1 MKLTFVLI
9 DVNVNLTKI
18 NKEVKQNED
27 KQNASWKGERSEKT
41 LVQGRYGIVPAFA
54 SYSALV
60 CDFCLSADVWY
71 YHRV

>member
-1 MKLTFVLI
+1 MKT
-9 DVNVNLTKI
+9 N
-18 NKEVKQNED
+18 
-27 KQNASWKGERSEKT
+27 KT
-41 LVQGRYGIVPAFA
+41 LHGKEKGLKRRWWGRYGIVPAFA